1 MLASI
6 EDLDGALR
14 CPLTGKALKFE
25 NGRVSMRTAADA
37 SEPCDFPVAR
47 EKPVLIDFANSVIRR
62 EDLETTNAESA
73 IARPRYSFATRLIK
87 SLLSPEKKSTRRN
100 VCRLI
105 SELKRRSD
113 RPRVLVIG
121 GGSEGQGMKALYAD
135 PDVKIFAFDIYST
148 PQVQFVA
155 DAHDIPIVDGYFDGV
170 VVQAV
175 LEHVLEPQ
183 RVADEI
189 RRVLKPGGL
198 VYAET
203 PFMQQVHEGAYD
215 FTRFTESGHRYLFR
229 RFALID
235 SGSSGGPGR
244 QLMWAVDYFAR
255 SVFRS
260 RSAGKIAKLAFFWA
274 VYFDAIIPPDYAIDG
289 ASGVYFLGTKSDQ
302 AVGPDAIIAHYGGAQ

>member
-135 PDVKIFAFDIYST
+135 PDVKKD
-148 PQVQFVA
+148 
-155 DAHDIPIVDGYFDGV
+155 DA
-170 VVQAV
+170 
-175 LEHVLEPQ
+175 
-183 RVADEI
+183 EI
-189 RRVLKPGGL
+189 
-198 VYAET
+198 
-203 PFMQQVHEGAYD
+203 
-215 FTRFTESGHRYLFR
+215 
-229 RFALID
+229 
-235 SGSSGGPGR
+235 
-244 QLMWAVDYFAR
+244 
-255 SVFRS
+255 
-260 RSAGKIAKLAFFWA
+260 
-274 VYFDAIIPPDYAIDG
+274 
-289 ASGVYFLGTKSDQ
+289 
-302 AVGPDAIIAHYGGAQ
+302 